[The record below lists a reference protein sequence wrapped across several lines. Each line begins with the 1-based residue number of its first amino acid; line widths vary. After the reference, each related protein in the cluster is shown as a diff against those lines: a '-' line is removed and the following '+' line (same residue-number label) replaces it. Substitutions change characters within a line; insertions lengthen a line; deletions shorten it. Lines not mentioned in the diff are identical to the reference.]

1 MSKVYEQVKHCFE
14 SIKDRIPFETEVALV
29 LGYGLGDF
37 SNQVEI
43 AGEIPYGEI
52 PGFPISTVAG
62 HDGRFIFGK
71 VGEKKVVIMKGRVHY
86 YEGYEMSQ
94 VVLPIRMMKMMG
106 AKILFLTNAAG
117 GINSMLEPGDFMM
130 LTDHIAQFV
139 PSPLIGENPE
149 EFGVRFPD
157 MSNIYDEALQD
168 HIKAES
174 KKLGIPV

>member
-14 SIKDRIPFETEVALV
+14 SIKDRIPFEPEVALV
-29 LGYGLGDF
+29 LGSGLGDF
-37 SNQVEI
+37 ANQVEI

-117 GINSMLEPGDFMM
+117 GINPDFSAGNLMLIS
-130 LTDHIAQFV
+130 DHI
-139 PSPLIGENPE
+139 
-149 EFGVRFPD
+149 
-157 MSNIYDEALQD
+157 SNF
-168 HIKAES
+168 
-174 KKLGIPV
+174 IPHLHPP